1 MKEDTEFEN
10 IGRNSPY
17 KVPEGFFE
25 KISERTLLKAKQREQ
40 KHRKIILTL
49 QTFAVAASFFAIAL
63 LGYFMSESGKP
74 EEKQIVQTKQIE
86 EKSNE
91 TRQPEKKQT
100 IQQPA
105 KTDQQIAIA
114 EITKVAPVKTD
125 AKETVPAKT
134 EPKEIIT
141 ENLTDV
147 LPELSDDDLLQLAAM
162 YKSDLIIDE
171 SQN

>member
-1 MKEDTEFEN
+1 MKEDTEFEK

-49 QTFAVAASFFAIAL
+49 RTFAVAASFFAIAL

-91 TRQPEKKQT
+91 TMQPEKKQI

-105 KTDQQIAIA
+105 KTNKQIAIA

-125 AKETVPAKT
+125 TTEIISAKT

-171 SQN
+171 S